1 MNKKSSSRIKTVIIS
16 LIVIAALIGG
26 MFGAR
31 AYVSSGKTTPVM
43 QVMSIAD
50 TWIESGA
57 SGYGQ
62 ISQGGTQMV
71 YLDTSM
77 LVSKIYVS
85 QGDQVKEGDPLMQYD
100 ASQAKLQ
107 AESYRIRYEMARRDL
122 KEARERLEYIK
133 TFKPYVVPDP
143 VYKIYKTR
151 VNVLLVD
158 DLSTDRFEADSIR
171 GEGTKENPFVI
182 DVNLNTEISREMM
195 IYLLNYDE
203 KAILPNTVPK
213 VKPEPE

>member
-107 AESYRIRYEMARRDL
+107 ADSYRIRYEMAVRDL
-122 KEARERLEYIK
+122 REARERLAYLK
-133 TFKPYVVPDP
+133 TFKPYTEPIP
-143 VYKIYKTR
+143 VI
-151 VNVLLVD
+151 
-158 DLSTDRFEADSIR
+158 
-171 GEGTKENPFVI
+171 
-182 DVNLNTEISREMM
+182 
-195 IYLLNYDE
+195 LNYAKSQVNITYDTE
-203 KAILPNTVPK
+203 EVGGKIEGDK
-213 VKPEPE
+213 VRGKGTEEEPSDPLRRDTI